1 MINGRGTNAG
11 WLDDVYRI
19 NGTGNGDNSNG
30 QSFNAVITNIVRP
43 NICRWIVSGSIAVTP
58 SGRMTRTIDST
69 AFLAASAPIVG
80 PTELN
85 FLKSIFHN

>member
-1 MINGRGTNAG
+1 MINGRGTNVG

-58 SGRMTRTIDST
+58 SGRMTRTIDFGNGACDNIAT
-69 AFLAASAPIVG
+69 V
-80 PTELN
+80 
-85 FLKSIFHN
+85 SIGNVTRTITLR